1 MDEQTI
7 AKETRDVGLILSDG
21 TSLAGEVFLN
31 LYGAHHF
38 GPQRVG
44 DLLLGPERFLPL
56 RSASGTRLVNIAHIL
71 QARVGAAEETDP
83 LMLLGE
89 RHAVAVTTA
98 SGERIETVLYAN
110 LPDGSQRVKD
120 YLNQPLRFFTFFLPE
135 AVLYLHR
142 AAILWV
148 ED

>member
-1 MDEQTI
+1 MDEQKI
-7 AKETRDVGLILSDG
+7 AKETRDVRLVLTDG
-21 TSLAGEVFLN
+21 TPLSGEVFLN

-44 DLLLGPERFLPL
+44 DLLLGSEGFLPL
-56 RSASGTRLVNIAHIL
+56 RSAAETRLINIAHIAL
-71 QARVGAAEETDP
+71 VRVGATEETDP

-89 RHAVAVTTA
+89 RHDVAVTTV
-98 SGERIETVLYAN
+98 SGERIEALLYVN

-120 YLNQPLRFFTFFLPE
+120 YLNEPLRFFTFFLPE
-135 AVLYLHR
+135 EVLYLHR

>member
-7 AKETRDVGLILSDG
+7 AKETRDVRLVLSDG
-21 TSLAGEVFLN
+21 TPLAGEVFLN

-56 RSASGTRLVNIAHIL
+56 RGAFGTRLVNIAHIL
-71 QARVGAAEETDP
+71 QARVGATEEADP

-89 RHAVAVTTA
+89 RHAVAVTTVN
-98 SGERIETVLYAN
+98 GDRIEALLYAN

-120 YLNQPLRFFTFFLPE
+120 YLNQPLRFFIFFLPDE
-135 AVLYLHR
+135 VLYLHR
-142 AAILWV
+142 DAILWV